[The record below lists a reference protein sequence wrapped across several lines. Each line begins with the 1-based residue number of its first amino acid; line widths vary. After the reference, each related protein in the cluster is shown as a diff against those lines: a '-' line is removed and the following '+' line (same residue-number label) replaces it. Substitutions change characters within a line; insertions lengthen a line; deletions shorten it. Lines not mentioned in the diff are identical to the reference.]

1 MSNYLKTEAV
11 PKASAE
17 RVKPYPTVKEVLEWA
32 RSTGGVIMP
41 EWANSPTR
49 CKLAR
54 IVFPEMSGS
63 RKSPNTSSV
72 VKSAI
77 NQFYPHVPVNTAKK
91 HSCLVNVKQED
102 RVFQVLILES
112 NIPALV
118 KDELTQ
124 EQMKMDYP
132 PYGKCSRGSKP
143 TTFLE
148 VTGVSV
154 YRP

>member
-1 MSNYLKTEAV
+1 MHAYKTESVSKTA
-11 PKASAE
+11 
-17 RVKPYPTVKEVLEWA
+17 VKPLPTVREVLEWT
-32 RSTGGVIMP
+32 RSYHGVIMP
-41 EWANSPTR
+41 EWSRSPTR

-54 IVFPEMSGS
+54 IVFAEAART
-63 RKSPNTSSV
+63 RKSPNTSSIV
-72 VKSAI
+72 RNAI

-91 HSCLVNVKQED
+91 HSCIVNVQQDD
-102 RVFQVLILES
+102 RIFQVLICES

-154 YRP
+154 YQT